1 MKAKIE
7 LEEQKKKDLE
17 GIKSTFE
24 EEVKGIKQELEATKR
39 VNKVAKLKLDIEKEI
54 KEKPYLQG
62 YYNKLKLV
70 LDNEDTEKAL
80 QEFEIY
86 KETLSKIIDEEEEK
100 KRYESANKKKSTSI
114 FDNKNINLNTE
125 HKTKEEL
132 DLEERQKEA
141 QAITNWAKAN
151 GY

>member
-1 MKAKIE
+1 
-7 LEEQKKKDLE
+7 
-17 GIKSTFE
+17 
-24 EEVKGIKQELEATKR
+24 
-39 VNKVAKLKLDIEKEI
+39 VAKLKLDIEKEI

-80 QEFEIY
+80 QEFE
-86 KETLSKIIDEEEEK
+86 TKIIDEEEEK

-141 QAITNWAKAN
+141 QVIANWAKAN